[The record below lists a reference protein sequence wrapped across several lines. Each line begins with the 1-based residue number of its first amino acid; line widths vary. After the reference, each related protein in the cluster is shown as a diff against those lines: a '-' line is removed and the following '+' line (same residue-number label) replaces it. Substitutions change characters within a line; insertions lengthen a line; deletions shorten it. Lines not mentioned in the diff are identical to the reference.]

1 MFALVDCK
9 NFYVSV
15 ERLFQPGLRGRPVVV
30 LSIQRR
36 LCRQP

>member
-15 ERLFQPGLRGRPVVV
+15 ERLFQPALRDRPVVV
-30 LSIQRR
+30 LSIQ
-36 LCRQP
+36 